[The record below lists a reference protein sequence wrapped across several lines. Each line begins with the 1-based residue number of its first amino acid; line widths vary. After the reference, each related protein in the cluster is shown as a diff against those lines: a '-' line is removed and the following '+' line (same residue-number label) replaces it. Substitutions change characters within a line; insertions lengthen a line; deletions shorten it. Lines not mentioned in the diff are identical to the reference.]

1 MFNSE
6 KKTGMI
12 LRIALTGGIACGK
25 SLAGAYLKERGL
37 PVIDADDVV
46 HELLRDD
53 EALKAQIKEA
63 FGADVFDEN
72 GQINRAA
79 LGKQVFANSSHRR
92 LLESWIHPKTRQV
105 MEAFY
110 HQHKSQVAGVCV
122 IPLLFESRLADRYD
136 QVWLLDTS
144 PETQLRR
151 LTEKRGMTE
160 ADAMARIQNQMSRE
174 EKQALTRQH
183 PHGIIIDNQQES
195 PESLFG
201 HLDALL
207 KALPPA
213 N

>member
-1 MFNSE
+1 
-6 KKTGMI
+6 MI
-12 LRIALTGGIACGK
+12 CRIALTGGIACGK

-53 EALKAQIKEA
+53 EQLKAKIKET

-72 GQINRAA
+72 GQINRSA
-79 LGKQVFANSSHRR
+79 LGKLVFSNPRHRR

-110 HQHKSQVAGVCV
+110 HRHENQAAGVCI
-122 IPLLFESRLADRYD
+122 IPLLFESGLAGRYD
-136 QVWLLDTS
+136 RVWLLDT
-144 PETQLRR
+144 PLETQLRR
-151 LTEKRGMTE
+151 LTEKRGMSE

-183 PHGIIIDNQQES
+183 PDGTIIDNQHES
-195 PESLFG
+195 PEILYG
-201 HLDALL
+201 YLDALL
-207 KALPPA
+207 NALNPA

>member
-1 MFNSE
+1 
-6 KKTGMI
+6 MI
-12 LRIALTGGIACGK
+12 CRVALTGGIACGK

-53 EALKAQIKEA
+53 EALKSQIKET
-63 FGADVFDEN
+63 FGADIFDEN
-72 GQINRAA
+72 GQINRSA
-79 LGKQVFANSSHRR
+79 LGKQVFANPHLRR

-110 HQHKSQVAGVCV
+110 HRHANQAAGVCI

-136 QVWLLDTS
+136 QVWLLDTP

-151 LTEKRGMTE
+151 LTEKRGMSE
-160 ADAMARIQNQMSRE
+160 SDAMARIQNQMTRE
-174 EKQALTRQH
+174 EKQMLTRQH
-183 PHGIIIDNQQES
+183 PHGVIIDNSHES
-195 PESLFG
+195 PESLYG

-213 N
+213 S